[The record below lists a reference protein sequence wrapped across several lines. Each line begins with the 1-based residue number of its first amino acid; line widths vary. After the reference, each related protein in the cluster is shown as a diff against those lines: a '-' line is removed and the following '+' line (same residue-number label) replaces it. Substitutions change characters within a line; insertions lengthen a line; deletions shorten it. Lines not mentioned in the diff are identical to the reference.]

1 MTTCMRL
8 YLAHQSD
15 FYAFSK
21 APRTLGIWLHS
32 PHPSREVSLQ
42 DAWQDLDA
50 LLAGAAA
57 APSPLRPEAA
67 DWTYP
72 AAADQGGHAISAAT
86 TERLLHSI
94 QKLDRDQVA
103 AYVER
108 RWTAQTLPSANV
120 GEPTPE
126 ELSAGTETLLGY
138 LTRLREACELAVS
151 KGYGIFMALWEEPS
165 TKTS

>member
-1 MTTCMRL
+1 MRL

-15 FYAFSK
+15 FYAFTK

-50 LLAGAAA
+50 LLSSSA
-57 APSPLRPEAA
+57 APSPLRAEAA

-72 AAADQGGHAISAAT
+72 TAADQGGHAISAASA
-86 TERLLHSI
+86 ERLLHSI
-94 QKLDRDQVA
+94 QQVDRHQVA
-103 AYVER
+103 SYVEHR
-108 RWTAQTLPSANV
+108 SA
-120 GEPTPE
+120 ELTPE
-126 ELSAGTETLLGY
+126 ELNSGTERLLAY

-151 KGYGIFMALWEEPS
+151 KGYGIFMALWEEPAP
-165 TKTS
+165 KAG

>member
-15 FYAFSK
+15 FYAFTK

-50 LLAGAAA
+50 LLSSSA
-57 APSPLRPEAA
+57 APSPLRAAAA

-72 AAADQGGHAISAAT
+72 TAADLGGHAISAASA
-86 TERLLHSI
+86 ERLLHSI
-94 QKLDRDQVA
+94 QQVDRQQVA
-103 AYVER
+103 SYVEHR
-108 RWTAQTLPSANV
+108 STELS
-120 GEPTPE
+120 PE
-126 ELSAGTETLLGY
+126 ELNSGTERLLAY

-151 KGYGIFMALWEEPS
+151 KGYGIFMALWEEPAP
-165 TKTS
+165 KAG

>member
-15 FYAFSK
+15 FYAFTK

-50 LLAGAAA
+50 LLSSSAV
-57 APSPLRPEAA
+57 PSPLRPAAA

-72 AAADQGGHAISAAT
+72 TAADQGGHAISAASA
-86 TERLLHSI
+86 ERLLHSI
-94 QKLDRDQVA
+94 QVGPEPHGL
-103 AYVER
+103 AYFPQPGRFSIGHNGVYR
-108 RWTAQTLPSANV
+108 
-120 GEPTPE
+120 
-126 ELSAGTETLLGY
+126 
-138 LTRLREACELAVS
+138 
-151 KGYGIFMALWEEPS
+151 
-165 TKTS
+165 

>member
-15 FYAFSK
+15 FYAFTK

-50 LLAGAAA
+50 LLSSSAV
-57 APSPLRPEAA
+57 PSPLRPAAA

-72 AAADQGGHAISAAT
+72 TAADQGGHAISAASA
-86 TERLLHSI
+86 ERLLHSI
-94 QKLDRDQVA
+94 QQVDREQVA
-103 AYVER
+103 SYVEQR
-108 RWTAQTLPSANV
+108 STEL
-120 GEPTPE
+120 TPE
-126 ELSAGTETLLGY
+126 ELNSGTERLLAY

-151 KGYGIFMALWEEPS
+151 KGYGIFMALWEESAPQAG
-165 TKTS
+165 

>member
-15 FYAFSK
+15 FYAFTR

-42 DAWQDLDA
+42 DAWQDIDA
-50 LLAGAAA
+50 LLTGTNAT
-57 APSPLRPEAA
+57 PSPLRPEAA

-72 AAADQGGHAISAAT
+72 SAADQGGYAISAAT

-94 QKLDRDQVA
+94 QKLDRNQVA

-108 RWTAQTLPSANV
+108 RWAAQSPPSGNAA
-120 GEPTPE
+120 ELTTE
-126 ELSAGTETLLGY
+126 ELNTGTETLLGY
-138 LTRLREACELAVS
+138 LARLREACELAVS
-151 KGYGIFMALWEEPS
+151 KGYGILMALWEESPP
-165 TKTS
+165 KAG

>member
-1 MTTCMRL
+1 MRL

-15 FYAFSK
+15 FYAFTK

-50 LLAGAAA
+50 LLSSSA
-57 APSPLRPEAA
+57 APSPLRAEAA

-72 AAADQGGHAISAAT
+72 AAADQGGHAISAASA
-86 TERLLHSI
+86 ERLLHSI
-94 QKLDRDQVA
+94 QQVDRQQVA
-103 AYVER
+103 SYVEHR
-108 RWTAQTLPSANV
+108 SA
-120 GEPTPE
+120 ELTPE
-126 ELSAGTETLLGY
+126 ELNSGTERLLAY

-151 KGYGIFMALWEEPS
+151 KGYGIFMALWEESAPKAS
-165 TKTS
+165 